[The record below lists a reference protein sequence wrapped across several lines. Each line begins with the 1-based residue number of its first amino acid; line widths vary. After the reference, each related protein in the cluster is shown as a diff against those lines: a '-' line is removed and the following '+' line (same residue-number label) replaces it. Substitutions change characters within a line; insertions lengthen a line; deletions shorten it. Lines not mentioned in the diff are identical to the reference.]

1 MAKNILFTLVDQY
14 GNSLENFRFDGKF
27 TFTYSYQNK
36 KPVNVLSGEFNTG
49 IVSGTL
55 PTPDKGLEYTQL
67 VIEFESEFYVA
78 PGRLLFKG
86 LYEAPQKIAVA
97 KKALDPQQKNDILR
111 RANDN
116 LSQAIQQRLNSGI
129 REL

>member
-1 MAKNILFTLVDQY
+1 
-14 GNSLENFRFDGKF
+14 
-27 TFTYSYQNK
+27 
-36 KPVNVLSGEFNTG
+36 
-49 IVSGTL
+49 
-55 PTPDKGLEYTQL
+55 
-67 VIEFESEFYVA
+67 
-78 PGRLLFKG
+78 LLFKG